1 MNSIDQT
8 EFQSDIIKCMNCFQ
22 TAYAPILKKNDIDVS
37 IMFLWG
43 WSFKYVNEYEKLYE
57 KPRNAY
63 SRDTEQFLN
72 TYTGLLISDID
83 YKVDGKEI
91 VRTVDKETASDVDF
105 VLGIDAFNC
114 PWNKAFRKMHI
125 NHFVTVIGADVNSN
139 TLKCIDWFSGKTDI
153 YDLPCSEFDGVF
165 YLKKVISNPHYEY
178 KDAIKELTKA
188 YDKDDFIKNY
198 QSFIKDLKQVSDVEE
213 VFENKNPEL
222 CRLLIILRE
231 FKQYREGIMHHFL
244 AIDNNSRQ
252 NTIYGYL
259 AEEFKNL
266 YKQ

>member
-1 MNSIDQT
+1 
-8 EFQSDIIKCMNCFQ
+8 
-22 TAYAPILKKNDIDVS
+22 
-37 IMFLWG
+37 
-43 WSFKYVNEYEKLYE
+43 
-57 KPRNAY
+57 
-63 SRDTEQFLN
+63 
-72 TYTGLLISDID
+72 
-83 YKVDGKEI
+83 
-91 VRTVDKETASDVDF
+91 
-105 VLGIDAFNC
+105 
-114 PWNKAFRKMHI
+114 MHI
-125 NHFVTVIGADVNSN
+125 NHFVTVIGADVYSN
-139 TLKCIDWFSGKTDI
+139 TLKCIDWFSRKTDI

-244 AIDNNSRQ
+244 AIANNSRQ

-266 YKQ
+266 YKQWAKLINVFLKACIRGNIKKYIDELIELVDVIAGDEKRVWDYCCRMI